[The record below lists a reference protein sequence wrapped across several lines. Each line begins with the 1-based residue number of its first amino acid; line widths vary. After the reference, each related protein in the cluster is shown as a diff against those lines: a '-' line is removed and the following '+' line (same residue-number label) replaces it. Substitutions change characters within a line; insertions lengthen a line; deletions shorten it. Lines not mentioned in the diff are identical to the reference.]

1 MSGRHRKAFSNLQS
15 CLTDSSWIHLIL
27 LIKLIQY
34 KQVRHSSLCRAVQDG
49 FLLSDLPDLRL
60 LLVKLIAQTQANTCL
75 SCPISCSTTPGV
87 MRTSSAHVIHA
98 CRPHVIHASS
108 TRHPHVICACAYV
121 VRTRTHHPHII
132 YTSSAL
138 LPMVSMGLNYLLLWQ
153 EFVIEWN
160 LWQECWIVAFQ
171 DHVNDLRD
179 NLCCWFSLHVKSGH
193 CSHLICICTC
203 HLHIIW
209 AYAYYAH
216 IICSGPWYLPS

>member
-1 MSGRHRKAFSNLQS
+1 MQS
-15 CLTDSSWIHLIL
+15 CPRWLPLVWFTRPSVVTSQINSRDSGKYPLVWFTRPLVVTSQINSRDPGKYLPEL
-27 LIKLIQY
+27 PNFMQY
-34 KQVRHSSLCRAVQDG
+34 YTWCH
-49 FLLSDLPDLRL
+49 
-60 LLVKLIAQTQANTCL
+60 
-75 SCPISCSTTPGV
+75 
-87 MRTSSAHVIHA
+87 AHVVRA
-98 CRPHVIHASS
+98 RRRPHVVRSS
-108 TRHPHVICACAYV
+108 SPRRLCVICACAYV

-138 LPMVSMGLNYLLLWQ
+138 LPMVTGGLNYLLLWQ

-160 LWQECWIVAFQ
+160 LWQECWIVSFQ

-216 IICSGPWYLPS
+216 IICSGPWYIPS